1 MNEGI
6 EVNTWLFECICIH
19 SYLYVS
25 YLQIVFDLA
34 KKVRFQ
40 RCLLNKLPASFFNHL
55 K

>member
-1 MNEGI
+1 MNKGI
-6 EVNTWLFECICIH
+6 EVKTWLFKGICIH
-19 SYLYVS
+19 SCLYVS

-40 RCLLNKLPASFFNHL
+40 RCLLNKLPASCFNYL